1 MELESSNLIKAVYS
15 KQPLFYPEFSYEND
29 IKIFTNLLRSILGL
43 LNVFIIS
50 FLFILFIY
58 KRTEQ
63 FDKFVF
69 FDFLR
74 DNQKNL
80 SFYQDIQNNFCD
92 NFRNVYNKDLEE
104 KIFLY
109 TASLNG
115 MQFDMFLYKNFDYLS
130 WKIQLNNTFEGKTI
144 LHMLNALKYYSDK
157 YSYKND
163 EILII
168 DFGTNVGLYTTIFGS
183 FNYSILS
190 FEPLPENYYILK
202 KNFCRN
208 NNKFFKNLTTIS
220 IVDKALYN
228 VETICDYYKD
238 LKNSKKNL
246 ILCDN
251 SKIKNLDKDYIKI
264 GKIKTTKLNEFI
276 NLIKDKQLTLLIFDL
291 EYEGETV
298 IESGKEIILKYHIPY
313 IFIEFNLLMFALHET
328 KPQSF
333 LRFFTQNGYKISLN
347 GFLTDQ
353 FISVEDLMRTNFVSI
368 DLYIVYVGS

>member
-1 MELESSNLIKAVYS
+1 MELESSNLIKAVNS

-29 IKIFTNLLRSILGL
+29 IKIFTKFLSSILGL

-74 DNQKNL
+74 DNRKNL

-109 TASLNG
+109 TASLNEIK
-115 MQFDMFLYKNFDYLS
+115 FDMFLYKNYDYLS
-130 WKIQLNNTFEGKTI
+130 WKIQLNNTFERKTI
-144 LHMLNALKYYSDK
+144 LHILNALKFYSDK
-157 YSYKND
+157 YSYKNN

-168 DFGTNVGLYTTIFGS
+168 DLDANMGLHTTIFGL

-190 FEPLPENYYILK
+190 FEPLPENYYILN

-208 NNKFFKNLTTIS
+208 NKKLFKNLTTIT
-220 IVDKALYN
+220 IVNKAIYP

-238 LKNSKKNL
+238 LKNSKKNV
-246 ILCDN
+246 ILCD
-251 SKIKNLDKDYIKI
+251 KEKTKNLDKDYIKI
-264 GKIKTTKLNEFI
+264 NTIKTTKINDYM
-276 NLIKDKQLTLLIFDL
+276 NLIKDKQIVLLIFDL
-291 EYEGETV
+291 EYEGEMV
-298 IESGKEIILKYHIPY
+298 IESGKEFILKYHIPY
-313 IFIEFNLLMFALHET
+313 IFIEFNILMFSLHET
-328 KPQSF
+328 KPQDF
-333 LRFFTQNGYKISLN
+333 LRFFIQNGYKISLD
-347 GFLTDQ
+347 GFLTNK
-353 FISVEDLMRTNFVSI
+353 FISVEDLIRTDFVI
-368 DLYIVYVGS
+368 INLYIIYVGQ